1 MSNSQPTASFE
12 CINNS
17 TPLHLSS
24 LASYTVHSSP
34 SPSFSSQ
41 PCVYLDG
48 FPYRNFWIWMRNS
61 KMRFQLPCS
70 PAMSCRLLLSVR
82 SDDKHQ
88 RCRLLLHYWVV
99 VICWTTGGFSTLVLI
114 TQQRIIWW
122 LFLLLFNQSKRN
134 VRGQHQMSH
143 TVWHLFIHFIWPT
156 LHDTKSILKK

>member
-1 MSNSQPTASFE
+1 M
-12 CINNS
+12 
-17 TPLHLSS
+17 
-24 LASYTVHSSP
+24 HSSP

-70 PAMSCRLLLSVR
+70 PAMSCRLLLSVG

-122 LFLLLFNQSKRN
+122 LFFIIIQPVQKKCQRSTPDVPHSLTSFYSFHLTNTSRHKINFEKVKNKKAKLARTAQMLK
-134 VRGQHQMSH
+134 VRKGE
-143 TVWHLFIHFIWPT
+143 WH
-156 LHDTKSILKK
+156 